1 MTEFRIVEDHT
12 LSYKCN
18 NELFIMIVQ
27 INGQYFIEINTRTKQ
42 LGRRAIGNKKTAELV
57 VWQLIQNLSRYN
69 YIQSVIDVLRIGF
82 KLKTLREFMFLI
94 KITNQEI
101 EFDEIYILKK
111 RYGFDTHPI
120 TGSDSP
126 FDFIEVSSLVTVIF
140 PNRKFAIGNFKTIS
154 EDKGSKYKFE
164 LSEFYSYR
172 D

>member
-1 MTEFRIVEDHT
+1 MNEFVIVDDQT
-12 LSYKCN
+12 LCFNGN
-18 NELFIMIVQ
+18 NELFIMLVI
-27 INGQYFIEINTRTKQ
+27 IDGRYYCEINTRTKQ
-42 LGRRAIGNKKTAELV
+42 LGRRAICDRQTAELV
-57 VWQLIQNLSRYN
+57 VWQLIQNLSKYSDIRPA
-69 YIQSVIDVLRIGF
+69 IDILRVGF

-101 EFDEIYILKK
+101 EFNEIYILKK
-111 RYGFDTHPI
+111 RYGFETHPI

>member
-42 LGRRAIGNKKTAELV
+42 LGRRAICNKKTAELV

-154 EDKGSKYKFE
+154 EDKGSKYIFE
-164 LSEFYSYR
+164 LSEFYSYSH
-172 D
+172 

>member
-1 MTEFRIVEDHT
+1 MTEFRIVEDQT
-12 LSYKCN
+12 ICYNDN
-18 NELFIMIVQ
+18 NQLFVMLVQ
-27 INGQYFIEINTRTKQ
+27 INEHYFCEINTRTKQ
-42 LGRRAIGNKKTAELV
+42 LGRRAICDRKTAELV
-57 VWQLIQNLSRYN
+57 VWQLMQNLSKYN
-69 YIQSVIDVLRIGF
+69 DIQPVIDILRVGF
-82 KLKTLREFMFLI
+82 KLKSLREFMFLI

-126 FDFIEVSSLVTVIF
+126 FDFIEVSTLVTVIF

>member
-1 MTEFRIVEDHT
+1 MTEFRIVEDQT

-18 NELFIMIVQ
+18 NQLFIMIVQ
-27 INGQYFIEINTRTKQ
+27 IKGQYFIEINTRTKQ
-42 LGRRAIGNKKTAELV
+42 LGRRAICDRKTSELV
-57 VWQLIQNLSRYN
+57 AWQLIQNLSRYN
-69 YIQSVIDVLRIGF
+69 YIQPVIDVLRIGF

-126 FDFIEVSSLVTVIF
+126 FDFNEVSSLVTVIF

-154 EDKGSKYKFE
+154 EDKDSKYKFE